1 MFKNIYVNRKDN
13 SFTLWET
20 DGSKKTHKFKCRSWI
35 ENPGIENSSYRTID
49 DIPVMPVL
57 KTCQDERFDV
67 TNGNLR
73 CEADIQPE
81 IRILSEYYEK
91 EETLDFHISDF
102 NILSFD
108 IEVENGSGFPEPEK
122 AERRVNVISCYSTKY
137 KKFMIFSLN
146 SVNRNR
152 FHELVVD
159 RAKAFEDIFEENSK
173 TDKKGVLKEYFKS
186 LDIVNNYIVIECPDE
201 ETLLSKFYVYCEE
214 VRPDIYT
221 GWNCIDANSSL
232 WLKDRIIKISDV
244 NNLNDTFLD
253 GKVVRNGH
261 TGLKQSYKIS
271 TTNGYYLNSSKDHV
285 FPIKYINKSSYI
297 DSNSKSIIS
306 GDYKVEDIA
315 ELLDNNR
322 VFMRVDIRNN
332 TNCRYTYRNLIEYI
346 LKNNKCKDFN
356 VVLPEPIYARYRSLI
371 SNIFS
376 ESISYQ
382 RCIQYPYKYSLLNIR
397 KYINISDEE
406 ILNELSDLDYLTIL
420 YNKSNVV
427 INLNDAIA
435 NNILWLLGLIY
446 TDGAY
451 DRKRNNFSIY
461 NTDNILLDNTLSVLH
476 SEDISNTNSLSNG
489 NKCKRI
495 RFSNSAFINMLSSF
509 IYNANKMKDLNL
521 ECLSRLSND
530 QFSAF
535 YSGLLDGN
543 GCLTQKSINFCN
555 YNNDDIFKI
564 GELLQW
570 NGVLCSIHENNIR
583 INNRIINYKFIK
595 SLKLKSNRNNLLAN
609 ISLHDDKDS
618 KSKARNYIFY
628 EDCYYVVIDKIE
640 LTDNVNM
647 FDIETDT
654 HYFNTSFGI
663 KTHNCNSF
671 DLPYLINRSKKLLVY
686 EYTKLS
692 PVGKVYLSQKKN
704 EQFRTME
711 LVPVICGASCIDYLP
726 LYKEFNKGA
735 QKINYKLDTIA
746 NDELKI
752 GKVKL
757 GDSGLSLAEKD
768 WDSFCVYNLVDSVLV
783 VLLEPQ
789 LQLIESLI
797 GTCSEAR
804 IPLEYFF
811 ISKRVILGFMMTYM
825 HRKGLVIPFTKNV
838 PKEPYEGA
846 YIKMNPRPY
855 KYVASFDAKAMYP
868 SIMIS
873 CNISPETKVVS
884 TVELLDCCKSVI
896 KNIYYTKEKQGIIP
910 EIVSFIVDS
919 RDEFKRLQKVYSNP
933 EKKEYDPNKKALYE
947 RKQKAYKIFANSVYG
962 LLGNNYFQ
970 LYDVHNA
977 ASITGIGNKLIQHV
991 INYTVAWMDNKLP
1004 TNENFKKE
1012 FGEYANVTIKG
1023 KLNDSYI
1030 KSFDESERS
1039 MLGVYKRLVLAHT
1052 DSFFFDYSD
1061 LYSPFENRK
1070 RTWEEYIA
1078 IKERFTNTESPSY
1091 NKALASYFKDMNDR
1105 MWDTMTFTEFM
1116 LRFDYCVFEKIMS
1129 QITHKWSTMYNY
1141 REDRMWFKLEKCCTN
1156 LIALTKA
1163 HYICYLEYDEGDLL
1177 LHQPFKKRLKA
1188 VGVEMIKSD
1197 TPQWSKDKIMETLE
1211 QMFTKG
1217 NRNDISK
1224 YIGLL
1229 NKDYRDPKNLARIS
1243 RPASINSL
1251 GPTLANTYPAPRM
1264 GSIIWNKILDE
1275 DSDFA
1280 NYEPISE
1287 GTKIR
1292 WIAVKQPNKFNIPAI
1307 SYNCEEYPQEL
1318 KKYFIIDHDTQF
1330 KKTFRTPLEKIFEI
1344 YGWGN
1349 IFDGNVESI
1358 RRYFKQ
1364 KG

>member
-49 DIPVMPVL
+49 DIPVMPVF

-91 EETLDFHISDF
+91 EETLDFNISDF
-102 NILSFD
+102 NVLSFD

-173 TDKKGVLKEYFKS
+173 TDKKGVLKDYFKS

-201 ETLLSKFYVYCEE
+201 ETLLSKFYFYCEE

-221 GWNCIDANSSL
+221 SW
-232 WLKDRIIKISDV
+232 
-244 NNLNDTFLD
+244 
-253 GKVVRNGH
+253 
-261 TGLKQSYKIS
+261 
-271 TTNGYYLNSSKDHV
+271 
-285 FPIKYINKSSYI
+285 
-297 DSNSKSIIS
+297 
-306 GDYKVEDIA
+306 
-315 ELLDNNR
+315 
-322 VFMRVDIRNN
+322 
-332 TNCRYTYRNLIEYI
+332 
-346 LKNNKCKDFN
+346 
-356 VVLPEPIYARYRSLI
+356 
-371 SNIFS
+371 
-376 ESISYQ
+376 
-382 RCIQYPYKYSLLNIR
+382 
-397 KYINISDEE
+397 
-406 ILNELSDLDYLTIL
+406 
-420 YNKSNVV
+420 
-427 INLNDAIA
+427 
-435 NNILWLLGLIY
+435 
-446 TDGAY
+446 
-451 DRKRNNFSIY
+451 
-461 NTDNILLDNTLSVLH
+461 
-476 SEDISNTNSLSNG
+476 NG
-489 NKCKRI
+489 N
-495 RFSNSAFINMLSSF
+495 N
-509 IYNANKMKDLNL
+509 
-521 ECLSRLSND
+521 
-530 QFSAF
+530 
-535 YSGLLDGN
+535 
-543 GCLTQKSINFCN
+543 
-555 YNNDDIFKI
+555 
-564 GELLQW
+564 
-570 NGVLCSIHENNIR
+570 
-583 INNRIINYKFIK
+583 
-595 SLKLKSNRNNLLAN
+595 
-609 ISLHDDKDS
+609 
-618 KSKARNYIFY
+618 
-628 EDCYYVVIDKIE
+628 
-640 LTDNVNM
+640 
-647 FDIETDT
+647 
-654 HYFNTSFGI
+654 
-663 KTHNCNSF
+663 F
-671 DLPYLINRSKKLLVY
+671 DLPYLVNRSKKLLVY
-686 EYTKLS
+686 EYSKLS

-846 YIKMNPRPY
+846 YIKMNPKPY

-873 CNISPETKVVS
+873 CNISPETKIVS

-896 KNIYYTKEKQGIIP
+896 KNIYYNKEKQGIIP

-1004 TNENFKKE
+1004 TNENFRKE

-1023 KLNDSYI
+1023 KLDDSYV